1 MTILQALIIEQIG
14 NVIIAAMSGLPPYL
28 SEREGINVP
37 NATNNHST
45 SIGICTQK

>member
-28 SEREGINVP
+28 NEQEGINVQIV
-37 NATNNHST
+37 T
-45 SIGICTQK
+45 SNCFKQE